1 MIAPRHTPEGA
12 LARVR
17 QETCTGAFPAAAI
30 AVAKPDDS
38 PGAISREKGEDGA
51 ATRWT
56 LARRRSKGLT
66 AALERTP
73 GRRGLTSR
81 GRRSAPNQK
90 KAVLSFF
97 RSPKQQKSKPVPAHT
112 LKCDRTVRRRKA
124 REWEIT
130 RVRATAP
137 LGGGGTG

>member
-1 MIAPRHTPEGA
+1 MITPRHTPEGA

-51 ATRWT
+51 ATRWA

-81 GRRSAPNQK
+81 GGGQPQTEEGS
-90 KAVLSFF
+90 AVLL
-97 RSPKQQKSKPVPAHT
+97 QKPQAAK
-112 LKCDRTVRRRKA
+112 
-124 REWEIT
+124 I
-130 RVRATAP
+130 
-137 LGGGGTG
+137 

>member
-1 MIAPRHTPEGA
+1 MITPRHTPEGA

-30 AVAKPDDS
+30 VVAKPDDS

-66 AALERTP
+66 AALENAGSPR
-73 GRRGLTSR
+73 SDFR

-90 KAVLSFF
+90 KAVPSFF

>member
-1 MIAPRHTPEGA
+1 MD
-12 LARVR
+12 
-17 QETCTGAFPAAAI
+17 TGAQAQQ
-30 AVAKPDDS
+30 
-38 PGAISREKGEDGA
+38 GADGR
-51 ATRWT
+51 TRGNAGS
-56 LARRRSKGLT
+56 LRSDF
-66 AALERTP
+66 E
-73 GRRGLTSR
+73 

-90 KAVLSFF
+90 KAVPSFF

-137 LGGGGTG
+137 LGGGGTGQGEGLAEGHTEGLGDGQWWSFRAGVVVSQVFITSFKMNKEKASDAGAP